1 MPEQHVLRI
10 GKNIT
15 AIRYGDKDG
24 NWEQAAPGRI
34 ANFVLGHDVET
45 ASTVLNERM
54 LDVVTPVEEFW
65 DPGHNVAELEIIDKV
80 AGARLGIGLGMWL
93 TRRRSDNR
101 LRVVSHNYMLAKHI
115 PAPAQRPFVLELEDL
130 IKAHKMDVSVSTPS
144 FVLATYLSKQWELF
158 ESTHKAREHWATAG
172 NPES

>member
-1 MPEQHVLRI
+1 MPEQHVLKI
-10 GKNIT
+10 GNNIT

-24 NWEQAAPGRI
+24 NWEQSAPVRI
-34 ANFVLGHDVET
+34 ANFVLGHDVEV

-54 LDVVTPVEEFW
+54 MDVVTPVEEFW
-65 DPGHNVAELEIIDKV
+65 DPAHNVAELEIIDKV

-115 PAPAQRPFVLELEDL
+115 PAPAQRPFVLEIEEL
-130 IKAHKMDVSVSTPS
+130 IKAHKMDVRTETPAY
-144 FVLATYLSKQWELF
+144 VLANYLSKSWELW
-158 ESTHKAREHWATAG
+158 ETTHKAREHFATKG
-172 NPES
+172 S